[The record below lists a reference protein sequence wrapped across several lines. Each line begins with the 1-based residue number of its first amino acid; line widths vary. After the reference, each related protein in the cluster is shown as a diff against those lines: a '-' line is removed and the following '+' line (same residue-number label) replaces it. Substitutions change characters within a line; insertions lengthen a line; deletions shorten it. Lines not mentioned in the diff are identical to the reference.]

1 MSCSD
6 PNLQQVPRDDSFRS
20 CVKAPEGWVLVDADY
35 AGMELR
41 LAAAIAGDAEMIKA
55 FQSGEDLHSVTAE
68 AIEAQGKS
76 LSPQTW
82 PVFWQWCHWPAEL
95 RRCIWHHDVQR

>member
-1 MSCSD
+1 M
-6 PNLQQVPRDDSFRS
+6 
-20 CVKAPEGWVLVDADY
+20 LVDADY

-68 AIEAQGKS
+68 AIGSSGKS
-76 LSPQTW
+76 LSPQTLACSLA
-82 PVFWQWCHWPAEL
+82 VVHWLAEL